1 MYACLH
7 GVEVTA
13 FGQVLLCM
21 WSSGILLVCPGRKL
35 FFIPPTP
42 FTVRQ
47 DWIVFANQ
55 SCFDNFAVYMGI
67 YDSLSLGINGIEVC
81 FNLLRVRD

>member
-1 MYACLH
+1 MCA
-7 GVEVTA
+7 
-13 FGQVLLCM
+13 VLA
-21 WSSGILLVCPGRKL
+21 SCPCVQGGND

-55 SCFDNFAVYMGI
+55 SCFANFAVYMGI
-67 YDSLSLGINGIEVC
+67 YDSLSLGRNGIEVC
-81 FNLLRVRD
+81 LNLLRISD